1 MYVLTTLILP
11 CLACSMKVRVLGCA
25 TSTGVPIVGCPCD
38 VCTSDNVKNRRTR
51 SSVLVE
57 VAGRKILVDTST
69 DLRTQALREGITRID
84 LVLYTHSHADHTHGI
99 DDLKAF
105 NFMNAMD
112 IDCYANKCAI
122 TNIKRNFAYIFDSF
136 PAAGGKPRLNFKE
149 VNGEIKFEEITI
161 EPIDIYHHNWQ
172 ILGYRIGSFAY
183 LTDCSAIPESSYEK
197 LSGLDL
203 LILGALRYK
212 PHRAHFNI
220 EQAVGE
226 IEKLGARRALL
237 THMGHELE
245 YEKLM
250 AELPDHIEPAYDG
263 IEIELKDP

>member
-1 MYVLTTLILP
+1 
-11 CLACSMKVRVLGCA
+11 MKVRVLGCA
-25 TSTGVPIVGCPCD
+25 TSTGVPIVGCRCD
-38 VCTSDNVKNRRTR
+38 VCTSENIRNKRTR

-57 VAGRKILVDTST
+57 VAGKKILVDTST
-69 DLRTQALREGITRID
+69 DLRTQALREGITRVD

-105 NFMNAMD
+105 NFINAMD
-112 IDCYANKCAI
+112 IDCYAN
-122 TNIKRNFAYIFDSF
+122 TVTLGDIKRNFAYIFDSF

-149 VNGEIKFEEITI
+149 INGEIKFEGIRI

-172 ILGYRIGSFAY
+172 ILGYRTGSFGY
-183 LTDCSAIPESSYEK
+183 LTDCSAIPEDAYEK
-197 LSGLDL
+197 LQGLDL

-220 EQAVGE
+220 EQAVEE
-226 IEKLGARRALL
+226 IEKLGPKRALL

-245 YEKLM
+245 YEKLR

-263 IEIELKDP
+263 AEIELRDP

>member
-1 MYVLTTLILP
+1 
-11 CLACSMKVRVLGCA
+11 MKVRVLGCA

-51 SSVLVE
+51 SSVLVD
-57 VAGRKILVDTST
+57 VAGKKILVDTST
-69 DLRTQALREGITRID
+69 DLRIQALREGITRVD

-105 NFMNAMD
+105 NFMNSMD
-112 IDCYANKCAI
+112 IDCYANQF
-122 TNIKRNFAYIFDSF
+122 TLGDIKRNFAYIFDSF

-212 PHRAHFNI
+212 THRAHFNI

-226 IEKLGARRALL
+226 IEKLGPRRALL

-245 YEKLM
+245 YEKLL

-263 IEIELKDP
+263 IEIELRDP

>member
-1 MYVLTTLILP
+1 
-11 CLACSMKVRVLGCA
+11 MKVKVLGCA
-25 TSTGVPIVGCPCD
+25 TSTGVPIVGCQCD
-38 VCTSDNVKNRRTR
+38 VCTSDNIKNKRTR

-57 VAGRKILVDTST
+57 VVGKKILIDTST
-69 DLRTQALREGITRID
+69 DLRMQALREGVIRID
-84 LVLYTHSHADHTHGI
+84 LVLYTHAHADHTHGI

-105 NFMNAMD
+105 NFMNSMD
-112 IDCYANKCAI
+112 IDCYANPV
-122 TNIKRNFAYIFDSF
+122 TLRNIKRNFAYIFDSF

-149 VNGEIKFEEITI
+149 IAEEIRFGGITI
-161 EPIDIYHHNWQ
+161 EPIDIYHHNWE

-183 LTDCSAIPESSYEK
+183 LTDCSTIPESSYEK

-203 LILGALRYK
+203 LIIGALRYK

-220 EQAVGE
+220 EQAIDE
-226 IEKLGARRALL
+226 IEKLAPKRALI

-245 YEKLM
+245 YEKLK

-263 IEIELKDP
+263 VEIELENP

>member
-1 MYVLTTLILP
+1 
-11 CLACSMKVRVLGCA
+11 MKVKVLGCA
-25 TSTGVPIVGCPCD
+25 TSTGVPIVGCRCP

-51 SSVLVE
+51 SSVFVE
-57 VAGRKILVDTST
+57 VYGKNILIDTST

-105 NFMNAMD
+105 NFMNSMN
-112 IDCYANKCAI
+112 IDCYANAATLCDL
-122 TNIKRNFAYIFDSF
+122 KRNFAYIFDSF

-149 VNGEIKFEEITI
+149 IRGNISFEGITI
-161 EPIDIYHHNWQ
+161 EPVDIYHADWK
-172 ILGYRIGSFAY
+172 ILGYRIGSFGY
-183 LTDCSAIPESSYEK
+183 VTDCSAIPDESFEK
-197 LSGLDL
+197 LLGLDL

-212 PHRAHFNI
+212 PHRAHFNV
-220 EQAVGE
+220 EDAVSKIKE
-226 IEKLGARRALL
+226 LSPKKALL

-245 YEKLM
+245 YEKLR

-263 IEIELKDP
+263 VEIELRDP

>member
-1 MYVLTTLILP
+1 
-11 CLACSMKVRVLGCA
+11 MKVRVLGCA

-38 VCTSDNVKNRRTR
+38 VCTSDNIKNRRTR
-51 SSVLVE
+51 SSVLVD

-69 DLRTQALREGITRID
+69 DLRTQALREGITRVD
-84 LVLYTHSHADHTHGI
+84 LVLYTHAHADHTHGI

-105 NFMNAMD
+105 NFMNKMD
-112 IDCYANKCAI
+112 IDCYANQF
-122 TNIKRNFAYIFDSF
+122 TLGDIKRNFAYIFDSF

-161 EPIDIYHHNWQ
+161 EPIDIYHHDWQ

-220 EQAVGE
+220 EQAVGGNR
-226 IEKLGARRALL
+226 KTGSQKG
-237 THMGHELE
+237 TSYPHGT
-245 YEKLM
+245 
-250 AELPDHIEPAYDG
+250 
-263 IEIELKDP
+263 